1 MTTGPPEN
9 SALGDRSV
17 THPLVTYR
25 VVCAQNQRDLYH
37 RVGNVAREDSVLST
51 MQDVP
56 LLISRILTH
65 GSTVHG
71 SSRVTTWT
79 GESEPHRRTFAE
91 IGARAARLAH
101 ALRDELGVTGDDRV
115 GTLMWNN
122 SEHVEAYFAVP
133 SMGAVL
139 HTLNLRLPAEQLVW
153 IVNHAADK
161 VVIVNGS
168 LVPLLAPLL
177 PQLPT
182 VEHIVVSGPGDRAP
196 LAGAAARVH
205 EYEEL
210 IAGRPD
216 HYDWPELDERQAAA
230 MCYTSGTTGEPKG
243 VVYSHRSVY
252 LHSMQV
258 NMAQS
263 MGLTDQDTSLVVV
276 PQFHVNAWGL
286 PHATF
291 MTGVNLLMPDR
302 FLQPAPLA
310 EMIESERPTHAA
322 AVPTIW
328 QGLLGELTAR
338 PRDVSSLAQ
347 VTIGGAACPP
357 SLMTAFDKLGMRV
370 CHAWGMTETS
380 PLGTVARPPAHAAGT
395 DEEFRYRVTQGRFP
409 AGVEARLT
417 GPDGARLPWDG
428 ESAGEL
434 EVRGPWIAGAYYNGP
449 DAEPLRPG
457 DKFSADGWLKT
468 GDVGTISPD
477 GYLTLTDR
485 AKDVIKSGGE
495 WISSV
500 ELENAL
506 MSHPDVA
513 EAAVVAVP
521 DDKWG
526 ERPLATVV
534 LRPGASAD
542 FLALRTF
549 LAEEVRIARWQ
560 LPERWTTV
568 ESVPKTSVGKFDK
581 KVLRRR
587 YAEGELEVTRL

>member
-1 MTTGPPEN
+1 MSP
-9 SALGDRSV
+9 
-17 THPLVTYR
+17 
-25 VVCAQNQRDLYH
+25 
-37 RVGNVAREDSVLST
+37 REDAVLST

-65 GSTVHG
+65 GSAIHG
-71 SSRVTTWT
+71 TSQVITWT
-79 GESEPHRRTFAE
+79 GEGEPQRRSYAE
-91 IGARAARLAH
+91 IGDRAAQLAH
-101 ALRDELGVTGDDRV
+101 ALREDLGVEDDDRV
-115 GTLMWNN
+115 ATLMWNN
-122 SEHVEAYFAVP
+122 AEHVEAYFGIP

-139 HTLNLRLPAEQLVW
+139 HTLNLRLPAEQLVF
-153 IVNHAADK
+153 IVNHAADR
-161 VVIVNGS
+161 VIIANGS
-168 LVPLLAPLL
+168 LLPLLAPLL
-177 PQLPT
+177 PHLPT
-182 VEHIVVSGPGDRAP
+182 VEHVVVSGPGDRS
-196 LAGAAARVH
+196 LFEGASVQVH
-205 EYEEL
+205 EYDEL
-210 IAGRPD
+210 IAGKPTT
-216 HYDWPELDERQAAA
+216 YDWPELDERAAAA
-230 MCYTSGTTGEPKG
+230 MCYTSGTTGDPKG
-243 VVYSHRSVY
+243 VIYSHRSIY

-328 QGLLGELTAR
+328 QGLLGELHAK
-338 PRDVSSLAQ
+338 PRDVSSLTQ
-347 VTIGGAACPP
+347 VTIGGSACPP
-357 SLMTAFDKLGMRV
+357 SLMEAFDKLGMRV

-380 PLGTVARPPAHAAGT
+380 PLGTIARPPASVVGT
-395 DEEFRYRVTQGRFP
+395 AEEFAYRLTQGRFP

-417 GPDGARLPWDG
+417 GPGGERLPWDG

-434 EVRGPWIAGAYYNGP
+434 EVRGPWIAGAYYGGQG
-449 DAEPLRPG
+449 AEPVRPA
-457 DKFSADGWLKT
+457 DKFSEDGWLKT
-468 GDVGTISPD
+468 GDVGTISHD
-477 GYLTLTDR
+477 GFLTLTDR

-500 ELENAL
+500 DLENAL
-506 MSHPDVA
+506 MSHPAVA

-534 LRPGASAD
+534 LREGATAD
-542 FLALRTF
+542 FVSLRTF
-549 LAEEVRIARWQ
+549 LAEEGKIAKWQ
-560 LPERWTTV
+560 LPERWTII

-581 KVLRRR
+581 KVLRRQ
-587 YAEGELEVTRL
+587 YAEGTLDVTQL

>member
-1 MTTGPPEN
+1 M
-9 SALGDRSV
+9 
-17 THPLVTYR
+17 
-25 VVCAQNQRDLYH
+25 Q
-37 RVGNVAREDSVLST
+37 ST

-71 SSRVTTWT
+71 SSQVTTWT
-79 GESEPHRRTFAE
+79 GEGSPQRRSYAQV
-91 IGARAARLAH
+91 GARAAQLAH
-101 ALRDELGVTGDDRV
+101 ALHEDLGVRADDRV
-115 GTLMWNN
+115 ATLMWNN
-122 SEHVEAYFAVP
+122 AEHVEAYFAIP
-133 SMGAVL
+133 CMGAVL
-139 HTLNLRLPAEQLVW
+139 HTLNLRLPVEQLTW
-153 IVNHAADK
+153 IVNHAADR

-168 LVPLLAPLL
+168 LLPLIAPLL
-177 PQLPT
+177 PHLKS
-182 VEHIVVSGPGDRAP
+182 VEHVVVSGPGDRSLLSEAS
-196 LAGAAARVH
+196 AQVH
-205 EYEEL
+205 EYEDL
-210 IAGRPD
+210 IAGKPVD
-216 HYDWPELDERQAAA
+216 YDWPELDELQAAA
-230 MCYTSGTTGEPKG
+230 MCYTSGTTGDPKG

-258 NMAQS
+258 NMTQS
-263 MGLTDQDTSLVVV
+263 MGLTDEDTSLVVV

-310 EMIESERPTHAA
+310 EMIENERPTHAA

-328 QGLLGELTAR
+328 QGLLAELTAR
-338 PRDVSSLAQ
+338 PREVSSLTQ
-347 VTIGGAACPP
+347 VTIGGSACPP
-357 SLMTAFDKLGMRV
+357 SLMEAFDKLGMRV

-380 PLGTVARPPAHAAGT
+380 PLGTVARPPAHAVGT
-395 DEEFRYRVTQGRFP
+395 DEEFAYRLTQGRFP

-417 GPDGARLPWDG
+417 GPGGERLPWDG

-449 DAEPLRPG
+449 DADPLRPA
-457 DKFSADGWLKT
+457 DKFSEDGWLKT

-477 GYLTLTDR
+477 GFLTLTDR

-500 ELENAL
+500 DLENAL

-521 DDKWG
+521 DDRWG

-534 LRPGASAD
+534 LKEGATAD
-542 FLALRTF
+542 FGALRLF
-549 LAEEVRIARWQ
+549 LAEEAKIARWQ
-560 LPERWTTV
+560 LPERWTIV
-568 ESVPKTSVGKFDK
+568 AAVPKTSVGKFDK
-581 KVLRRR
+581 KVLRRQ
-587 YAEGELEVTRL
+587 YAAGELEITQI

>member
-1 MTTGPPEN
+1 
-9 SALGDRSV
+9 
-17 THPLVTYR
+17 
-25 VVCAQNQRDLYH
+25 
-37 RVGNVAREDSVLST
+37 

-56 LLISRILTH
+56 LTVTRILTH
-65 GSTVHG
+65 GVLVHG
-71 SSRVTTWT
+71 RSQITTWT
-79 GESEPHRRTFAE
+79 GEDEPQRRSFAE
-91 IGARAARLAH
+91 AGARAVQLAN
-101 ALRDELGVTGDDRV
+101 ALRDELGVRGDDRV
-115 GTLMWNN
+115 ATLMWNN
-122 SEHVEAYFAVP
+122 AEHVEAYFAIP

-153 IVNHAADK
+153 IVNHAADR

-168 LVPLLAPLL
+168 LIPLLAPLL
-177 PQLPT
+177 SKLPT
-182 VEHIVVSGPGDRAP
+182 VEHVVVSGPGDRAP
-196 LAGAAARVH
+196 LDGTHVRVH

-210 IAGRPD
+210 IAGRPTS
-216 HYDWPELDERQAAA
+216 YDWPELDERQAAA
-230 MCYTSGTTGEPKG
+230 MCYTSGTTGDPKG
-243 VVYSHRSVY
+243 VVYSHRSIY

-258 NMAQS
+258 NMTQS

-291 MTGVNLLMPDR
+291 MTGVNMLMPDR

-310 EMIESERPTHAA
+310 EMIERERPTHAA

-328 QGLLGELTAR
+328 QGLLAELHAK
-338 PRDVSSLAQ
+338 PRDVSSLTQ
-347 VTIGGAACPP
+347 VTIGGSACPP
-357 SLMTAFDKLGMRV
+357 SLMEAFDALGMRV

-380 PLGTVARPPAHAAGT
+380 PLGTVARPPAHAVGT
-395 DEEFRYRVTQGRFP
+395 DEELSYRLTQGRFP

-417 GPDGARLPWDG
+417 GPGGERLPWDG

-449 DAEPLRPG
+449 DAEPLCPA
-457 DKFSADGWLKT
+457 DKFSEDGWLKT
-468 GDVGTISPD
+468 GDVGTISAD
-477 GYLTLTDR
+477 GFLTLTDR

-534 LRPGASAD
+534 LREGATAD
-542 FLALRTF
+542 FRSLRVF
-549 LAEEVRIARWQ
+549 LAEEARIAKWQ
-560 LPERWTTV
+560 LPERWTLV
-568 ESVPKTSVGKFDK
+568 QAVPKTSVGKFDK
-581 KVLRRR
+581 KVLRRQ
-587 YAEGELEVTRL
+587 YADGQLDVTNL

>member
-1 MTTGPPEN
+1 M
-9 SALGDRSV
+9 
-17 THPLVTYR
+17 
-25 VVCAQNQRDLYH
+25 
-37 RVGNVAREDSVLST
+37 LST

-65 GSTVHG
+65 GSRVHG
-71 SSRVTTWT
+71 ASQVITWT
-79 GESEPHRRTFAE
+79 GEGEAHRRSFAE
-91 IGARAARLAH
+91 IGDRAAQLAH
-101 ALRDELGVTGDDRV
+101 ALRDDLGVRGDDRV
-115 GTLMWNN
+115 ATLMWNN
-122 SEHVEAYFAVP
+122 AEHTEAYFAIP

-161 VVIVNGS
+161 VVLVNGS
-168 LVPLLAPLL
+168 LIPMIAPLLAK
-177 PQLPT
+177 LPT
-182 VEHIVVSGPGDRAP
+182 VEHIVVSGPGDRS
-196 LAGAAARVH
+196 LLVGATAAVH

-210 IAGRPD
+210 IAGKPTT
-216 HYDWPELDERQAAA
+216 YDWPELDERRAAA
-230 MCYTSGTTGEPKG
+230 MCYTSGTTGDPKG
-243 VVYSHRSVY
+243 VVYSHRSIY

-263 MGLTDQDTSLVVV
+263 MGLTDQDISLVVV

-302 FLQPAPLA
+302 FLQPGPLA
-310 EMIESERPTHAA
+310 EMIERERPTHAA

-338 PRDVSSLAQ
+338 PRDVSSLGQ

-380 PLGTVARPPAHAAGT
+380 PLGTIARPPAHAVGT
-395 DEEFRYRVTQGRFP
+395 AEEFAYRLTQGRFP
-409 AGVEARLT
+409 ASVEARLS
-417 GPDGARLPWDG
+417 GPGGERLPWDG

-449 DAEPLRPG
+449 DAEPLRPE
-457 DKFSADGWLKT
+457 DKFSEDGWLKT

-477 GYLTLTDR
+477 GFLTLTDR

-521 DDKWG
+521 DEKWG

-534 LRPGASAD
+534 LREGSTAT
-542 FLALRTF
+542 FETLRIF
-549 LAEEVRIARWQ
+549 LAEEGKIAKWQ
-560 LPERWTTV
+560 LPERWTV
-568 ESVPKTSVGKFDK
+568 IESVPKTSVGKFDK

-587 YAEGELEVTRL
+587 YAEGDLDVTSL

>member
-1 MTTGPPEN
+1 
-9 SALGDRSV
+9 
-17 THPLVTYR
+17 
-25 VVCAQNQRDLYH
+25 
-37 RVGNVAREDSVLST
+37 

-65 GSTVHG
+65 GAAIHG
-71 SSRVTTWT
+71 TSQVTTWT
-79 GESEPHRRTFAE
+79 GGSEPHRRSYAE
-91 IGARAARLAH
+91 IGTRAAQLAH
-101 ALRDELGVTGDDRV
+101 ALRDDLGVTGDERV
-115 GTLMWNN
+115 ATLMWNN
-122 SEHVEAYFAVP
+122 AEHVEAYFAIP

-153 IVNHAADK
+153 IVDHAADR
-161 VVIVNGS
+161 VALVNGS
-168 LVPLLAPLL
+168 LIPLLAPLL
-177 PQLPT
+177 PHLKSL
-182 VEHIVVSGPGDRAP
+182 EHVVVSGPGDRSA
-196 LAGAAARVH
+196 LADAAAQAQVRVH
-205 EYEEL
+205 EYEDL
-210 IAGRPD
+210 IAGKPTA
-216 HYDWPELDERQAAA
+216 YDWPELDERAAAA
-230 MCYTSGTTGEPKG
+230 MCYTSGTTGDPKG
-243 VVYSHRSVY
+243 VVYSHRSIY

-258 NMAQS
+258 NMAES

-291 MTGVNLLMPDR
+291 MTGVNMLMPDR

-310 EMIESERPTHAA
+310 EMIEGERPTHAA

-328 QGLLGELTAR
+328 QGLLAELLAK
-338 PRDVSSLAQ
+338 PRDVSSLTQ
-347 VTIGGAACPP
+347 VTIGGSACPP
-357 SLMTAFDKLGMRV
+357 SLMEAFDRMGMRV

-380 PLGTVARPPAHAAGT
+380 PLGTIARPPAHAVGT
-395 DEEFRYRVTQGRFP
+395 DEEFTYRLTQGRFP

-417 GPDGARLPWDG
+417 GPGGERLPWDG

-434 EVRGPWIAGAYYNGP
+434 EVRGPWIAGAYYNGT
-449 DAEPLRPG
+449 DAEPLRPA
-457 DKFSADGWLKT
+457 DKFSEDGWLKT

-477 GYLTLTDR
+477 GFLTLTDR

-500 ELENAL
+500 DLENAL

-534 LRPGASAD
+534 LKEGSTAD
-542 FLALRTF
+542 FTTLREF
-549 LAEEVRIARWQ
+549 LAGEGRIAKWQ
-560 LPERWTTV
+560 LPERWTV
-568 ESVPKTSVGKFDK
+568 IESVPKTSVGKFDK

-587 YAEGELEVTRL
+587 YAEGTLDITRL

>member
-1 MTTGPPEN
+1 MSP
-9 SALGDRSV
+9 
-17 THPLVTYR
+17 
-25 VVCAQNQRDLYH
+25 
-37 RVGNVAREDSVLST
+37 REDAVLST

-65 GSTVHG
+65 GSAIHG
-71 SSRVTTWT
+71 TSQVITWT
-79 GESEPHRRTFAE
+79 GEGEPQRRSYAE
-91 IGARAARLAH
+91 IGDRAAQLAH
-101 ALRDELGVTGDDRV
+101 ALREDLGVEDDDRV
-115 GTLMWNN
+115 ATLMWNN
-122 SEHVEAYFAVP
+122 AEHVEAYFAIP

-139 HTLNLRLPAEQLVW
+139 HTLNLRLPAEQLVF
-153 IVNHAADK
+153 IVNHAADR
-161 VVIVNGS
+161 VIIANGS
-168 LVPLLAPLL
+168 LLPLLAPLL
-177 PQLPT
+177 PHLPT
-182 VEHIVVSGPGDRAP
+182 VEHVVVSGPGDRS
-196 LAGAAARVH
+196 LLEGASVQVH
-205 EYEEL
+205 EYDEL
-210 IAGRPD
+210 IAGKPTT
-216 HYDWPELDERQAAA
+216 YDWPELDERAAAA
-230 MCYTSGTTGEPKG
+230 MCYTSGTTGDPKG
-243 VVYSHRSVY
+243 VIYSHRSIY

-328 QGLLGELTAR
+328 QGLLGELHAK
-338 PRDVSSLAQ
+338 PRDVSSLTQ
-347 VTIGGAACPP
+347 VTIGGSACPP
-357 SLMTAFDKLGMRV
+357 SLMEAFDKLGMRV

-380 PLGTVARPPAHAAGT
+380 PLGTIARPPASAMGT
-395 DEEFRYRVTQGRFP
+395 AEEFAYRLTQGRFP

-417 GPDGARLPWDG
+417 GPGGERLPWDG

-434 EVRGPWIAGAYYNGP
+434 EVRGPWIAGAYYGGQG
-449 DAEPLRPG
+449 AEPVRPA
-457 DKFSADGWLKT
+457 DKFSEDGWLKT
-468 GDVGTISPD
+468 GDVGTISHD
-477 GYLTLTDR
+477 GFLTLTDR

-500 ELENAL
+500 DLENAL
-506 MSHPDVA
+506 MSHPAVA

-534 LRPGASAD
+534 LREGATAD
-542 FLALRTF
+542 FVSLRTF
-549 LAEEVRIARWQ
+549 LAEEGKIAKWQ
-560 LPERWTTV
+560 LPERWTII

-581 KVLRRR
+581 KVLRRQ
-587 YAEGELEVTRL
+587 YAEGTLDVTQL

>member
-1 MTTGPPEN
+1 
-9 SALGDRSV
+9 
-17 THPLVTYR
+17 
-25 VVCAQNQRDLYH
+25 
-37 RVGNVAREDSVLST
+37 

-56 LLISRILTH
+56 LLISRILNH
-65 GSTVHG
+65 GSTIHG
-71 SSRVTTWT
+71 ASQVTTWT
-79 GESEPHRRTFAE
+79 GDGEPERRSYAE
-91 IGARAARLAH
+91 IGARAAQLAH
-101 ALRDELGVTGDDRV
+101 ALRDDLAVADDDRV
-115 GTLMWNN
+115 ATLMWNN
-122 SEHVEAYFAVP
+122 ADHVEAYFAIP

-161 VVIVNGS
+161 VVIANGS
-168 LVPLLAPLL
+168 LLPLLAPLL
-177 PQLPT
+177 PHLGT
-182 VEHIVVSGPGDRAP
+182 IEHIVVSGPGDRSL
-196 LAGAAARVH
+196 LAGATSVQVH
-205 EYEEL
+205 EYEDL
-210 IAGRPD
+210 IAGKPTT
-216 HYDWPELDERQAAA
+216 YDWPELDERRAAA
-230 MCYTSGTTGEPKG
+230 MCYTSGTTGDPKG
-243 VVYSHRSVY
+243 VVYSHRSIY

-328 QGLLGELTAR
+328 QGLLGELTAK
-338 PRDVSSLAQ
+338 PRDVGSLTQ
-347 VTIGGAACPP
+347 VTIGGSACPP
-357 SLMTAFDKLGMRV
+357 SLMEAFDKLGMRV

-380 PLGTVARPPAHAAGT
+380 PLGTIARPPAHAVGT
-395 DEEFRYRVTQGRFP
+395 AEEFAYRLTQGRFP
-409 AGVEARLT
+409 AGVEARLS
-417 GPDGARLPWDG
+417 GPGGERLPWDG

-449 DAEPLRPG
+449 DAEPLRPD

-468 GDVGTISPD
+468 GDVGTISAD
-477 GYLTLTDR
+477 GFLTLTDR

-500 ELENAL
+500 DLENAL
-506 MSHPDVA
+506 MSHPDIT

-521 DDKWG
+521 DDRWG

-534 LRPGASAD
+534 LREGSTAD
-542 FLALRTF
+542 FDALRGF
-549 LAEEVRIARWQ
+549 LADEAGIARWQ
-560 LPERWTTV
+560 LPERWTIIG
-568 ESVPKTSVGKFDK
+568 SVPKTSVGKFDK
-581 KVLRRR
+581 KVLRRQ
-587 YAEGELEVTRL
+587 YAAGELDVTKL

>member
-1 MTTGPPEN
+1 M
-9 SALGDRSV
+9 
-17 THPLVTYR
+17 
-25 VVCAQNQRDLYH
+25 
-37 RVGNVAREDSVLST
+37 LST

-65 GSTVHG
+65 GSRVHG
-71 SSRVTTWT
+71 ESQVTTWT
-79 GESEPHRRTFAE
+79 GEAEPHRRSFAE
-91 IGARAARLAH
+91 VGDRAAQLAH
-101 ALRDELGVTGDDRV
+101 ALRDDLGVRDDDRV
-115 GTLMWNN
+115 ATLMWNN
-122 SEHVEAYFAVP
+122 AEHTEAYFAIP

-153 IVNHAADK
+153 IVNHAADG
-161 VVIVNGS
+161 VVLVNGS
-168 LVPLLAPLL
+168 LIPMIAPLLAK
-177 PQLPT
+177 LPT
-182 VEHIVVSGPGDRAP
+182 VRHIVVSGPGDRAP
-196 LAGAAARVH
+196 LEGATAAVH
-205 EYEEL
+205 EYEDL
-210 IAGRPD
+210 IAGKPTT
-216 HYDWPELDERQAAA
+216 YDWPELDERRAAA
-230 MCYTSGTTGEPKG
+230 MCYTSGTTGDPKG
-243 VVYSHRSVY
+243 VVYSHRSIY

-310 EMIESERPTHAA
+310 EMIEKERPSHAA

-338 PRDVSSLAQ
+338 PRDVSSLTQ
-347 VTIGGAACPP
+347 VTIGGSACPP
-357 SLMTAFDKLGMRV
+357 SLMAAFDKLGMRV

-380 PLGTVARPPAHAAGT
+380 PLGTVSRPPAHAVGT
-395 DEEFRYRVTQGRFP
+395 EQEFAYRLTQGRFP

-417 GPDGARLPWDG
+417 GPGGERLPWDG

-449 DAEPLRPG
+449 DAEPLRPA
-457 DKFSADGWLKT
+457 DKFSEDGWLKT
-468 GDVGTISPD
+468 GDVGIISAD
-477 GYLTLTDR
+477 GFLTLTDR

-534 LRPGASAD
+534 LREGSAAT
-542 FLALRTF
+542 FEALRTF
-549 LAEEVRIARWQ
+549 LAEEGKIAKWQ
-560 LPERWTTV
+560 LPERWTV
-568 ESVPKTSVGKFDK
+568 IESVPKTSVGKFDK
-581 KVLRRR
+581 KVIRKR
-587 YAEGELEVTRL
+587 YAEGDLDVTSL

>member
-1 MTTGPPEN
+1 
-9 SALGDRSV
+9 
-17 THPLVTYR
+17 
-25 VVCAQNQRDLYH
+25 
-37 RVGNVAREDSVLST
+37 

-56 LLISRILTH
+56 LTVTRIL
-65 GSTVHG
+65 VHG
-71 SSRVTTWT
+71 ARIHGESQITTWT
-79 GESEPHRRTFAE
+79 GEGEPHRRSFREA
-91 IGARAARLAH
+91 GARANQLAH
-101 ALRDELGVTGDDRV
+101 ALRDDLGVTGDERV
-115 GTLMWNN
+115 ATLMWNN
-122 SEHVEAYFAVP
+122 AEHVEAYYAIP

-139 HTLNLRLPAEQLVW
+139 HTLNLRLPAEQLVF
-153 IVNHAADK
+153 IVQHAADR

-168 LVPLLAPLL
+168 LLPLLAPLL
-177 PQLPT
+177 PHLST
-182 VEHIVVSGPGDRAP
+182 LEHVVVSGPGDRS
-196 LAGAAARVH
+196 LLDGASVRVH

-210 IAGRPD
+210 LAGKPTE
-216 HYDWPELDERQAAA
+216 YAWPELDERQAAA
-230 MCYTSGTTGEPKG
+230 MCYTSGTTGDPKG
-243 VVYSHRSVY
+243 VVYSHRSIY

-263 MGLTDQDTSLVVV
+263 MGLTDRDTTLVVV

-291 MTGVNLLMPDR
+291 MSGVNMLMPDR

-328 QGLLGELTAR
+328 QGLLAELTAK
-338 PRDVSSLAQ
+338 PRDVSSLTQ
-347 VTIGGAACPP
+347 VTIGGSACPP
-357 SLMTAFDKLGMRV
+357 SLMAAFDELGMSV

-380 PLGTVARPPAHAAGT
+380 PLGTVARPPAHAVGT
-395 DEEFRYRVTQGRFP
+395 EEEFAYRLTQGRFP

-417 GPDGARLPWDG
+417 GPGGERLPWDG

-434 EVRGPWIAGAYYNGP
+434 EVRGPWIAGAYYGGAG
-449 DAEPLRPG
+449 AEPLRPA
-457 DKFSADGWLKT
+457 DKFSPDGWLKT

-477 GYLTLTDR
+477 GFLTLTDR

-500 ELENAL
+500 DLENAL

-521 DDKWG
+521 DEKWG

-534 LRPGASAD
+534 LREGSTAD
-542 FLALRTF
+542 FASLRAF
-549 LAEEVRIARWQ
+549 LAEEGKIAKWQ
-560 LPERWTTV
+560 LPERWTIV
-568 ESVPKTSVGKFDK
+568 EAVPKTSVGKFDK
-581 KVLRRR
+581 KVLRRQ
-587 YAEGELEVTRL
+587 YAEGGLDVTRL